1 MIVVTMFMSQYQDIN
16 MPVIL
21 NKEITPNQDMISTG
35 YDHKQY
41 IPNML
46 CILRLGMIIYIFRT
60 FHVNLTKSK
69 LTQNGLNLI
78 VPKLTQEVLTLTESK
93 LTLEVLKFSESK
105 LTLELINLSKS
116 KLTLEVLNLSQSKLT
131 L

>member
-93 LTLEVLKFSESK
+93 LTLKVLNFSESK
-105 LTLELINLSKS
+105 LTLELINL
-116 KLTLEVLNLSQSKLT
+116 
-131 L
+131 